1 MANPLAL
8 IIQRE
13 YLERVKRKSFIIT
26 TILTPILMIGLMAA
40 PTLFMVLGK
49 SEKKTVT
56 IVDGTHQIGQLLES
70 NDEIEFKL
78 SGSTAEE
85 LRADDGNEAIL
96 VIPDN
101 AIDDPKRGITL
112 LSRTSIPMMTDNYI
126 SSQLEKAIEE
136 VRLNR
141 YNIPDIKEILKE
153 TKADVSMTTIR
164 IDKEE
169 EKETSSELS
178 YFMSLIM
185 DMMLYMFILI
195 YGQMVMTSIIEEKT
209 NRVLEI
215 VVSSVKPFMLMLG
228 KIAGIGLVAVTQIL
242 IWGALI
248 AVAGS
253 IAAPFLTPENLGAD
267 TAPELMGAVAQI
279 TDPSFLI
286 SLFVYTLLFF
296 IGGFLFYSSI
306 YAAIGSAVSNV
317 QDASQLST
325 IATLPIIIAI
335 VGSMSVLNDPDS
347 TFAFWFSIIPFTSPM
362 TMMARLPFGVATWE
376 VILALALLYASFVGM
391 IWLCGKIY
399 RIGIFMYGKKPTIM
413 EIVKWA
419 KYK

>member
-40 PTLFMVLGK
+40 PTLIMFLGK

-56 IVDGTHQIGQLLES
+56 IVDGTHQIGQLLQS

-85 LRADDGNEAIL
+85 LRADNDNEAIL

-141 YNIPDIKEILKE
+141 YNIPDIQEILKE

-169 EKETSSELS
+169 DKETSSELS
-178 YFMSLIM
+178 YFMSLAM

-215 VVSSVKPFMLMLG
+215 VVSSVKPFKLMLG

-242 IWGALI
+242 IWGLLI

-267 TAPELMGAVAQI
+267 AAPELAGAVAQI

-286 SLFVYTLLFF
+286 SLFIYTLLFF

-335 VGSMSVLNDPDS
+335 VGSMTVLNDPDS

-376 VILALALLYASFVGM
+376 VILSIVLLYASFIGM

-399 RIGIFMYGKKPTIM
+399 RIGIFMYGKKPTLM

>member
-26 TILTPILMIGLMAA
+26 TILTPILMIAIMAA
-40 PTLFMVLGK
+40 PTLFLLLGK

-56 IVDGTHQIGQLLES
+56 VVDGTNEIGPLLQS
-70 NDEIEFKL
+70 NDEIEFKI
-78 SGSTAEE
+78 SGASADE
-85 LRADDGNEAIL
+85 LRMDETNEAIL
-96 VIPDN
+96 VISDN
-101 AIDDPKRGITL
+101 AIEDPKRSITL
-112 LSRTSIPMMTDNYI
+112 LSRTSIPMMIDTYI
-126 SSQLEKAIEE
+126 TGQLENAIEE

-153 TKADVSMTTIR
+153 TEADVSVTTIR

-178 YFMSLIM
+178 YFMSLAM
-185 DMMLYMFILI
+185 DMLLYMFILI

-215 VVSSVKPFMLMLG
+215 VVSSVKPFKLMLG

-242 IWGALI
+242 IWGLLI
-248 AVAGS
+248 AVAAS
-253 IAAPFLTPENLGAD
+253 VAAPFLTPDNLGAD
-267 TAPELMGAVAQI
+267 AAPELTGAVAQL

-325 IATLPIIIAI
+325 IATLPIILAI
-335 VGSMSVLNDPDS
+335 VGSMTVLNDPDS
-347 TFAFWFSIIPFTSPM
+347 SFAFWLSIIPFTSPM

-376 VILALALLYASFVGM
+376 VLLSIGLLYASFVGM

-399 RIGIFMYGKKPTIM
+399 RIGIFMYGKKPTLM

>member
-126 SSQLEKAIEE
+126 SSQLEKAIED